1 MFEVLECP
9 ICKGKTF
16 LPNGDCVDYT
26 VSHETF
32 HIKQCQQCQLA
43 ITSPRPENDQLGSYY
58 NSQEYISHS
67 GKSSGGIG
75 SIYKVARSFAL
86 NWKKNL
92 IKQFKAGG
100 TALDFGCGTGEFI
113 HTLQNH
119 GWSVQGVEPS
129 ETARRKASDLNGNI
143 VKENLS
149 QLEEKKFDVITAWH
163 VLEHVPNL
171 TETITQLKSLLST
184 KGVLLIAVPNYQSPD
199 SHQYKNYWAGYDV
212 PRHLWHFSK
221 ESMTQLLHSQG
232 FRLQKVIP
240 MKLDSYYI
248 SLLSEKYKNDNRLSL
263 LTMFKAFTNG
273 FISNLKARKKTNH
286 SSLIYIARIHE
297 E

>member
-1 MFEVLECP
+1 MLEISECP
-9 ICKGKTF
+9 ICKGKSF
-16 LPNGDCVDYT
+16 LPKAECVDYT

-32 HIKQCQQCQLA
+32 HIKQCQKCQLA

-75 SIYKVARSFAL
+75 TIYKVARSFAL

-92 IKQFKAGG
+92 IHQFKKGNS
-100 TALDFGCGTGEFI
+100 ALDFGCGTGDFI
-113 HTLQNH
+113 HTLQTN
-119 GWSVQGVEPS
+119 GWNVQGIEPS
-129 ETARRKASDLNGNI
+129 ETARRKASDLSGDI

-149 QLEEKKFDVITAWH
+149 ELGDKKFDAITAWH
-163 VLEHVPNL
+163 VLEHVPDL
-171 TETITQLKSLLST
+171 TGTISQLKNLLVEG
-184 KGVLLIAVPNYQSPD
+184 GVLFIAVPNYQSPD
-199 SHQYKNYWAGYDV
+199 SLKYSNYWAGYDV

-232 FRLQKVIP
+232 FKLLKVVP

-248 SLLSEKYKNDNRLSL
+248 SLLSEKYRNTNRPTL
-263 LTMFKAFTNG
+263 LNMFKAFTNG
-273 FISNLKARKKTNH
+273 FISNLKARKNTNH